1 MNIYTHMY
9 IYIYMYVCMYVCMYV
24 YMYLCIHVYR
34 YICIYVCMC
43 LPSYLP
49 VYLMSSYLYIQY
61 ICATHMYIYIYSLR
75 AIVFL
80 SCSLQVASAWAT
92 AEDLSDHTKKWKA
105 TLSRYGV
112 RVLKYVGTYVCT
124 SVCTVCTVCIH
135 TYTICIYI
143 HIYIYGDT
151 HARNLIACPKQRPA
165 SVGLFTIAQGTF

>member
-1 MNIYTHMY
+1 
-9 IYIYMYVCMYVCMYV
+9 MYV

-61 ICATHMYIYIYSLR
+61 ICATHMYIYIYSLL

-92 AEDLSDHTKKWKA
+92 AEDLSDHTKN
-105 TLSRYGV
+105 G
-112 RVLKYVGTYVCT
+112 
-124 SVCTVCTVCIH
+124 
-135 TYTICIYI
+135 
-143 HIYIYGDT
+143 
-151 HARNLIACPKQRPA
+151 RPHYLDM
-165 SVGLFTIAQGTF
+165 VYEC